1 MQKEWFWNAQKWL
14 WPQLCWCK
22 MSLSP
27 SPFLHQLA
35 FSPCSSAGGAHIWE
49 LPSSFHEKSV
59 RLISAVLISPRILPQ
74 PDASRFKLFL
84 SYSSREGCATSA
96 FWKWWALET
105 VTYLKSPARRV
116 SRCLCIVSKIL
127 VSTSCL
133 GNKLN
138 LHNTSTISY
147 PDISSAS

>member
-1 MQKEWFWNAQKWL
+1 MQKERFRNAHKWL

-22 MSLSP
+22 MSPSP

-74 PDASRFKLFL
+74 PDACRFKLFL
-84 SYSSREGCATSA
+84 SHSSREGCATSA

-127 VSTSCL
+127 FSTSRL

-138 LHNTSTISY
+138 LYNTSTISY